1 MGLCERCK
9 KAQATFHMTNIEP
22 AGGARSE
29 KHMCEKCAIEEGLVQ
44 VQKPVVPSELLEQF
58 VQGAKANAAA
68 LSSMVCGHCGLSY
81 LEFRNQGLLGCP
93 HDYDE
98 FKEVLAPLIE
108 RVHEG
113 ADHHTGKSPQRGPG
127 KRTTQQDLRKL
138 RKQLDE
144 AIKAEDYERAAGLRD
159 RLREMEKK

>member
-22 AGGARSE
+22 GGGPLSE

-44 VQKPVVPSELLEQF
+44 VQKPVVPTELLEQF
-58 VQGAKANAAA
+58 VQGSKASAA

-113 ADHHTGKSPQRGPG
+113 ADHHTGKSPQHGPH
-127 KRTTQQDLRKL
+127 KHTTQQDLRKL

-159 RLREMEKK
+159 RLRELEKK